1 MINFDINVF
10 IHIDIQSIDV
20 ETVNF
25 LYLTPLTILSRSA
38 LILSW
43 QRDLI
48 TSRSG
53 DLTGDF
59 LYIACLMLVT
69 RGELGTVEL
78 TDIVTKIR

>member
-1 MINFDINVF
+1 MLKLLN
-10 IHIDIQSIDV
+10 
-20 ETVNF
+20 

-43 QRDLI
+43 HRDLI

-78 TDIVTKIR
+78 TDIVTKLRFYLKF

>member
-1 MINFDINVF
+1 MLMF
-10 IHIDIQSIDV
+10 
-20 ETVNF
+20 
-25 LYLTPLTILSRSA
+25 LTPLTILSRSA

-43 QRDLI
+43 HRDLI

-69 RGELGTVEL
+69 LGELGTPRAEVEL
-78 TDIVTKIR
+78 RRNTAEDRTED

>member
-1 MINFDINVF
+1 MLKLLNFI
-10 IHIDIQSIDV
+10 
-20 ETVNF
+20 

-43 QRDLI
+43 HRDLI

-78 TDIVTKIR
+78 TDIVTIILTTKLRLYLKF

>member
-1 MINFDINVF
+1 MLKLFN
-10 IHIDIQSIDV
+10 SI
-20 ETVNF
+20 
-25 LYLTPLTILSRSA
+25 LYLTPLTILSLSA

-43 QRDLI
+43 HRDLI
-48 TSRSG
+48 ASRSG

-78 TDIVTKIR
+78 TDIVTVILTTFLSEIL